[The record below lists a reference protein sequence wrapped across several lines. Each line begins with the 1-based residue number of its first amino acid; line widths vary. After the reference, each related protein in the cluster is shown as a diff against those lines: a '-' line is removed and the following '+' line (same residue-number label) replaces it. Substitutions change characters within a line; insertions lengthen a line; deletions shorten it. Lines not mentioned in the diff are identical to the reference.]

1 MEFFLHISCE
11 WNDQGPGTAHC
22 TFASWR
28 SVIRSGARPFSGS
41 RGEDRHTSTGFPGF
55 QDFLFRKFV
64 ASSLIPTDIRWI
76 QLHLIFLT
84 ISATAG
90 IQGDGETNARR
101 RVEATVILEAYFWIK
116 GIVWDQ
122 LISQCMRVHGP
133 NISTDISA
141 AFFISGY
148 YWYDTASVSILLL
161 LLVYYCYDWLTT
173 DTITYSCFYWFATP
187 MFPIRTQTKST
198 IHVGGH
204 PHTPLL

>member
-101 RVEATVILEAYFWIK
+101 RVEAAVILEAYFWIK

-122 LISQCMRVHGP
+122 LISQCSDMLAGTYTWKCMAQ
-133 NISTDISA
+133 ILAQI
-141 AFFISGY
+141 Y
-148 YWYDTASVSILLL
+148 LLL
-161 LLVYYCYDWLTT
+161 FSSLATT
-173 DTITYSCFYWFATP
+173 DMT
-187 MFPIRTQTKST
+187 
-198 IHVGGH
+198 
-204 PHTPLL
+204 LLL